1 MSGLQVHRWNLKT
14 GKPLPDPEGH
24 AGSIADLEFSA
35 DGTILATISQE
46 DSTLRTWDVPSG
58 NPLETFSDAPAT
70 NWPQYE
76 RPWQARSVAWFT
88 DREIAAMPI
97 NNGVRVFSLNDPPK
111 VRDFRLEFGND
122 SPGYLTTLTVE
133 GNTLVVATGEH
144 IYLLGATNFS
154 RIGRLDEH
162 WGAVWQLQSTPDGR
176 FLASGGLDR
185 AVVLWDMK
193 TKSVKHVLEGARGNI
208 RSVSLSSD
216 AGIVT
221 ASSDEGDS
229 VVWNGHT
236 GKVLHHFLKTSDHG
250 VGTVAVSP
258 DGRLLA
264 AGSNQLRFYDAISG
278 EEKLRITEL
287 GAWVHQLAFSPDG
300 SILASAVGRGGPIL
314 WNVKRL
320 LSAAKDSKPGTE

>member
-1 MSGLQVHRWNLKT
+1 
-14 GKPLPDPEGH
+14 
-24 AGSIADLEFSA
+24 
-35 DGTILATISQE
+35 
-46 DSTLRTWDVPSG
+46 
-58 NPLETFSDAPAT
+58 
-70 NWPQYE
+70 
-76 RPWQARSVAWFT
+76 
-88 DREIAAMPI
+88 
-97 NNGVRVFSLNDPPK
+97 
-111 VRDFRLEFGND
+111 
-122 SPGYLTTLTVE
+122 
-133 GNTLVVATGEH
+133 
-144 IYLLGATNFS
+144 
-154 RIGRLDEH
+154 
-162 WGAVWQLQSTPDGR
+162 
-176 FLASGGLDR
+176 
-185 AVVLWDMK
+185 
-193 TKSVKHVLEGARGNI
+193 VLEGARGNI

-320 LSAAKDSKPGTE
+320 LSAAKDGKQAAD